1 MPTEAKNR
9 TRGEEV
15 VVKNNNRR
23 AQSVCAHVSRHRPCF
38 TEQLLL
44 LDNACKDSSPQ
55 LASFKPAITPHPVP
69 PNFPADFSPTVVAA
83 SFPELS
89 KKPPKETSSA
99 MEMLFFPNHH
109 SRPS

>member
-15 VVKNNNRR
+15 LVKNNNRR
-23 AQSVCAHVSRHRPCF
+23 AQSVSRHRPCF
-38 TEQLLL
+38 TEQLLV
-44 LDNACKDSSPQ
+44 LDNACKDSSPH

-69 PNFPADFSPTVVAA
+69 PHLPADFSPTVVAA

-99 MEMLFFPNHH
+99 MEMVLIPNQH
-109 SRPS
+109 SRAS